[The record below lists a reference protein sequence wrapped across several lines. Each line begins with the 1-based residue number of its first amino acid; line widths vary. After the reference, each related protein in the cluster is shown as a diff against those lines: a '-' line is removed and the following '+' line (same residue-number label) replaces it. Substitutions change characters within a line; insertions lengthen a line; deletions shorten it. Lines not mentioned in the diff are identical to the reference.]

1 MIRFIDCAVFDGQ
14 LLDIY
19 SIIAIKIIRG
29 GGAESEWL
37 LSEIDV

>member
-19 SIIAIKIIRG
+19 SIIAIKIGRRGRSRVRVAVIRN
-29 GGAESEWL
+29 
-37 LSEIDV
+37 